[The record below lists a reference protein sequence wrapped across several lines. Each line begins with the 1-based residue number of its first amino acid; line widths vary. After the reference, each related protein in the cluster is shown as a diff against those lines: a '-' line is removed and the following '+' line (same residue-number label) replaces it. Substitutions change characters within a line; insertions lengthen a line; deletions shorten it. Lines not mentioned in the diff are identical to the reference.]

1 MSNVGIELNL
11 IFDRFKNFMDEFSEL
26 AEKHD
31 LDIEVDE
38 KNMQI
43 IINLDDLVDVQ
54 TSPINKTKTLQE
66 LKNLKRGVV
75 VYEKKMDK

>member
-1 MSNVGIELNL
+1 MSKVGIELNL
-11 IFDRFKNFMDEFSEL
+11 IFDRFTNFIDEFSKL

-31 LDIEVDE
+31 LDVSVDE

-66 LKNLKRGVV
+66 LNNK
-75 VYEKKMDK
+75 YKKGCSL